1 MRMDSRYT
9 TYYISWTRAILL
21 ALFPFVLLLILNG
34 KIIRQLKKSENISS
48 SARVIIIIT
57 LFENHSKSLNL
68 QHCNKSFFLS
78 DVKSTKKGSQ
88 ACSHFDTHR
97 VFLPVLQH
105 WQSRPDFVRLVQL
118 EQNSNLR
125 RESTGHCDS
134 TLGGFYGQFQSY
146 APGHE
151 FLSQYF
157 PVFDNWH
164 SGKSLITL
172 VG

>member
-1 MRMDSRYT
+1 MDPRYT

-48 SARVIIIIT
+48 SARVILSSYCLEIT
-57 LFENHSKSLNL
+57 QKVSIYFIVINH
-68 QHCNKSFFLS
+68 FFLS